1 MLRLALALFAVQA
14 GFHGFTAA
22 LPLALAKAGVPDP
35 EIGLVVGSAA
45 VIQVPAAFVAG
56 AFLDRFGGAR
66 LLVVAAIAYIVA
78 AGVLLVPGVEP
89 SGPRLPFVVA
99 RTLQGI
105 GIAIA
110 LPASLSMVPGLVPP
124 ERRGFGLAFI
134 GAAHN
139 LTLVALPPLSLAI
152 LAAAGLDA
160 VAIATILFAVFG
172 VAVARTVPAGS
183 APESRGM
190 VVGERTLRP
199 AARRL
204 GFAFR
209 RSWAPLL
216 GIILLYVAHWGAIVA
231 YLPQRADAA
240 GADIGLFFAADGLA
254 ILLARVPTGWL
265 ADRIRGR
272 WLVIGGILM
281 SAVAIAMLLV
291 APTTPLLIVS
301 GILGGAGGGFVLTP
315 ILVEL
320 SRRSDDADRG
330 SAFALFSAALAGALA
345 LGSIGAAPIVGTL
358 GFEGAIVG
366 GLLAMGGAMILSF
379 ADRPLGRAPAPAA
392 ASS

>member
-1 MLRLALALFAVQA
+1 MLRLALALFAIQA

-22 LPLALAKAGVPDP
+22 LPLALARALVPDP

-45 VIQVPAAFVAG
+45 VVQIPAAFAAG
-56 AFLDRFGGAR
+56 ALVDRFGGRR
-66 LLVVAAIAYIVA
+66 LLVVAAVAYIVA
-78 AGVLLVPGVEP
+78 AAVLLIPGVEAG
-89 SGPRLPFVVA
+89 GPRLPFLLA

-110 LPASLSMVPGLVPP
+110 LPAGLSMVPGLVPA

-160 VAIATILFAVFG
+160 VALATILFALVG
-172 VAVARTVPAGS
+172 VTISWTIPVAAYSAAGGIVPG
-183 APESRGM
+183 ESR
-190 VVGERTLRP
+190 LRP
-199 AARRL
+199 AARWL

-209 RSWAPLL
+209 RSWLLLL
-216 GIILLYVAHWGAIVA
+216 GIILLYVTHWGAILA

-265 ADRIRGR
+265 ADRMPGR
-272 WLVIGGILM
+272 WLVFGGIVL
-281 SAVAIAMLLV
+281 SGAGIALLLLP
-291 APTTPLLIVS
+291 PTTPLLIVS
-301 GILGGAGGGFVLTP
+301 GVLGGAGGGLVLTP
-315 ILVEL
+315 LLVEL

-330 SAFALFSAALAGALA
+330 SAFALFSASLAGALA
-345 LGSIGAAPIVGTL
+345 LGSIGAAPIVAAA
-358 GFEGAIVG
+358 GFEGALAA
-366 GLLAMGGAMILSF
+366 GLVAMGAAAILGL
-379 ADRPLGRAPAPAA
+379 ADRPLAQVPARAGAI
-392 ASS
+392 